1 MKLNAE
7 WLPQG
12 SQDIDTSN
20 VTLKPIPNG
29 MVLARPFRTFRTGKV
44 FCRYTG
50 EQRGR
55 DEWTL
60 EHVQGMKD
68 YFYSPQA
75 EPCPIDL
82 EHEEFMVMGEVVG
95 LFITAESD
103 GSHALWAIPAYTPEG
118 IGLVDLAKNKNLYSS
133 PTLAY
138 GGMFDAR
145 TGQEIESDILLAVA
159 LTLSPAQSKTVID
172 KVLLSEDKKETNKE
186 TKMATKKMK
195 APVKLKLAEEPVEKD
210 VQSPSDDASGSKA
223 KKDCE
228 CPEGEDCDCSEP
240 SEDQAPADSD
250 ESAKA
255 PESSEEA
262 PKEDADSEA
271 PAEEDKPSEEA
282 PEDAQSPSDGASGS
296 GAKASD
302 EPEEDMADGDSEP
315 LPEDESACECPEG
328 EECDCPESEESPKS
342 EDEPK
347 EEMTKLS
354 AKVMI
359 ESLSAL
365 KAELSTMKT
374 KLSTVEKENTM
385 LRKQAFSIKMD
396 KEISVLL
403 SKGTI
408 TPAEVE
414 SAKRAFTAEFT
425 AKNPEK
431 LIFRP
436 FTEVYLSRVPGHK
449 VDFSIISH
457 GQPVNP
463 GDSMDVE
470 IQKLSKEKNIPYHV
484 ALKEL
489 LKNKK

>member
-60 EHVQGMKD
+60 EHIQGMVD

-172 KVLLSEDKKETNKE
+172 KVLLSEDKKENNKE
-186 TKMATKKMK
+186 NKMATKKTK
-195 APVKLKLAEEPVEKD
+195 APVKLKLAEAPEEKD
-210 VQSPSDDASGSKA
+210 V

-228 CPEGEDCDCSEP
+228 CPEGEDCDCSEQSP
-240 SEDQAPADSD
+240 SEDAPSDS
-250 ESAKA
+250 
-255 PESSEEA
+255 
-262 PKEDADSEA
+262 ADSEA
-271 PAEEDKPSEEA
+271 PSEPTEAAEDAPEEEDAPADEQA
-282 PEDAQSPSDGASGS
+282 PEPAPEATEE
-296 GAKASD
+296 K
-302 EPEEDMADGDSEP
+302 PEEDMADEDSEP
-315 LPEDESACECPEG
+315 LPEDESDCECPEG
-328 EECDCPESEESPKS
+328 EEDCDC
-342 EDEPK
+342 EDKPADEAPAEDAPK
-347 EEMTKLS
+347 ESMSKLS

-425 AKNPEK
+425 AKNPDK

-436 FTEVYLSRVPGHK
+436 FTEVYLSRIPGHK
-449 VDFSIISH
+449 VDFSVISH